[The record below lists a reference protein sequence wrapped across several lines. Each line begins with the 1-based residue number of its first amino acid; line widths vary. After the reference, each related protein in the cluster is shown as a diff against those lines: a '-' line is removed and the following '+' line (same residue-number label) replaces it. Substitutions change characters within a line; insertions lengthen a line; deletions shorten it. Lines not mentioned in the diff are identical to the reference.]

1 MIRYSIINSITE
13 PPMNNNEFIKSLSER
28 TGQSQREIRRLLG
41 HITEIFRKT
50 LDEDFRFTIP
60 RLGIFGTRI
69 RQKRKAYNPH
79 LKKYM
84 MLPPKRIVSFNTS
97 SILKNNVKD
106 ESHEKK

>member
-1 MIRYSIINSITE
+1 V
-13 PPMNNNEFIKSLSER
+13 NNNEFIKSLSER

-50 LDEDFRFTIP
+50 IDEDLRFTIP
-60 RLGIFGTRI
+60 RLGTFGTRI

-84 MLPPKRIVSFNTS
+84 ILPPKRIVFFNTS
-97 SILKNNVKD
+97 SVLKNSVKD
-106 ESHEKK
+106 KSHEKK